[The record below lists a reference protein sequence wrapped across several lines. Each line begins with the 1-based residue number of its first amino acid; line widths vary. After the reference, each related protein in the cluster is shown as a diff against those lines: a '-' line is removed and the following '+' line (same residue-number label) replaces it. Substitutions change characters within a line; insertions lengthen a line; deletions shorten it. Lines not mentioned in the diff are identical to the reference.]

1 MRARRSARRERSQL
15 LLGLI
20 LGMMLGAGLA
30 AGILLAR
37 HTAVPRPPRQAPQA
51 GTPRAPRH
59 APQAGTPR
67 PLRHAPQAGTP
78 RSPQQA
84 PQAGTP
90 RSPLHVPQTGV
101 QQPPQAET
109 SRLAPRIEKPAPAV
123 GQTTPPEAHRPPAP
137 APIPAAVPPQHNPE
151 ASRLRAVVLPPET
164 AGPPGKS
171 RRHRVAIIFDDAGY
185 GIKAAQEVEAIG
197 RPLTISV
204 LPHLPFSTQIAEEAP
219 QHGMQV
225 ILHLPVQPDN
235 PSIALGPGGI
245 TVDMADDEI
254 RRTVN
259 DDLGTVPSA
268 VGANNHMGSLGTA
281 DPRVMRAVMDV
292 MKTRHLFFVD
302 SMTSSRSV
310 AAKVAGEMGVPT
322 AVRAVFLDNEDSEEY
337 VRGQFRALIAIAQS
351 RGDAIAIGHVG
362 KVTARVLVSMLP
374 EFDEAGIQLV
384 RISDLVH

>member
-1 MRARRSARRERSQL
+1 MRARRSARRGRSQL

-20 LGMMLGAGLA
+20 LGMILGAGLA
-30 AGILLAR
+30 AGVLLAR
-37 HTAVPRPPRQAPQA
+37 HTTVPRPARQVPQAGTPRPPRQAPQA
-51 GTPRAPRH
+51 GTPRPAR
-59 APQAGTPR
+59 
-67 PLRHAPQAGTP
+67 
-78 RSPQQA
+78 QA
-84 PQAGTP
+84 PQAGV
-90 RSPLHVPQTGV
+90 L
-101 QQPPQAET
+101 QPPQAGT
-109 SRLAPRIEKPAPAV
+109 SRLAPRIEKPVPAV
-123 GQTTPPEAHRPPAP
+123 GGTTLPQAHRPPAAAP
-137 APIPAAVPPQHNPE
+137 APAAVPPQHNPE
-151 ASRLRAVVLPPET
+151 ASRLRAVILPPET
-164 AGPPGKS
+164 AGSSGKP

-197 RPLTISV
+197 RPVTISV

-219 QHGMQV
+219 QHGIQV

-254 RRTVN
+254 RQTVN
-259 DDLGTVPSA
+259 DDLVTVPSA

-310 AAKVAGEMGVPT
+310 AAKVAREMGVPT

>member
-1 MRARRSARRERSQL
+1 MRARRSVRRERSQL

-20 LGMMLGAGLA
+20 LGMILGAGLA
-30 AGILLAR
+30 AGVLFAR
-37 HTAVPRPPRQAPQA
+37 HTTVPRPARQVPQARTPRPPRQAPQA
-51 GTPRAPRH
+51 GTPRPARQ
-59 APQAGTPR
+59 APQASTPR
-67 PLRHAPQAGTP
+67 PAR
-78 RSPQQA
+78 QA
-84 PQAGTP
+84 PQAGV
-90 RSPLHVPQTGV
+90 L
-101 QQPPQAET
+101 QPPQAGT
-109 SRLAPRIEKPAPAV
+109 SRLAPRIETPAPAV
-123 GQTTPPEAHRPPAP
+123 GGTTPPQAHRPPAAAP
-137 APIPAAVPPQHNPE
+137 APAAVPPQHNPE
-151 ASRLRAVVLPPET
+151 ASRLRAVILPPET
-164 AGPPGKS
+164 AGSSGKP

-197 RPLTISV
+197 RPVTISV
-204 LPHLPFSTQIAEEAP
+204 LPRLPFSTQIAEEAP

-235 PSIALGPGGI
+235 RSIALGPGGI

-254 RRTVN
+254 RQTVN
-259 DDLGTVPSA
+259 DDLATVPSA

-310 AAKVAGEMGVPT
+310 AAKVAREMGVPT
-322 AVRAVFLDNEDSEEY
+322 AVRAVFLDNEDNEEY

-384 RISDLVH
+384 RVSDLVH